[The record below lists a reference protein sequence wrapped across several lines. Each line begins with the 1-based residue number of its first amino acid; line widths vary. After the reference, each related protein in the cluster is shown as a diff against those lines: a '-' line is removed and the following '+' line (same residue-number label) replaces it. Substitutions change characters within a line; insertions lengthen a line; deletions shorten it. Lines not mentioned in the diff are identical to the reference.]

1 MLSEDF
7 FRVIVFVT
15 FVTFVMG
22 ARNRS
27 RDRRGRYRNRHR
39 NRNSN
44 RTSSNV
50 RASDMRD
57 VLNVDVIVH

>member
-39 NRNSN
+39 NRN

-50 RASDMRD
+50 RARDMRD

>member
-39 NRNSN
+39 NRN